1 MNFGGLCRSISLPL
15 GSAFISVCI
24 LCCQLTTPVDEMRTA
39 GQVVSLMFFELD
51 CIRWNAVLA
60 LRSPV
65 IFSLRVA
72 GRDEPC
78 GIVPPFVYTFTNYH
92 FAYVQLLYGDT
103 MSSYRTTRVFMNVLH
118 DAVIY
123 I

>member
-15 GSAFISVCI
+15 GSAFTSACI

-60 LRSPV
+60 LRFPGHILSTCRR
-65 IFSLRVA
+65 S
-72 GRDEPC
+72 GR
-78 GIVPPFVYTFTNYH
+78 
-92 FAYVQLLYGDT
+92 T
-103 MSSYRTTRVFMNVLH
+103 MWDRPSFC
-118 DAVIY
+118 IY
-123 I
+123 FH